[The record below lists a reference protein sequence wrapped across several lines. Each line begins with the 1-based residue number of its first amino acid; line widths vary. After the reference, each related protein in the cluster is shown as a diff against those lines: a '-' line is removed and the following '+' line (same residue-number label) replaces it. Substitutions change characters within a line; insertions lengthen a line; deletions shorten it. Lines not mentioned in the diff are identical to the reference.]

1 MKKTKSVKR
10 KNKIV
15 KKIPDNEK
23 YKLEDWHPNHDKHM
37 CHIMSLRNLKTAAKL
52 AKDSQYICMICGRA
66 AKNKKNLC
74 EPVKI

>member
-10 KNKIV
+10 KNN
-15 KKIPDNEK
+15 NEK
-23 YKLEDWHPNHDKHM
+23 YKLDDWHPDHDKHM